1 MYLPNRKD
9 NLDIWHRF
17 YTYRVFVGHRP
28 VLLTSDADVIQEV
41 CVKKFQC
48 FRNRA
53 VRDDCVN
60 YWYVSIQRN
69 SRVKVNTSIWF
80 HWVQYHVISM
90 QQFIPLKHVIRCFL
104 FWFMWIWSSGN
115 RNKKTVLA
123 CYIIYIFSF
132 IINTFFFLTV

>member
-1 MYLPNRKD
+1 MVGLVLLVLAFVTLITFFLFSRRRHNLFKQLNIPGPEPTRFLGILPQIKEKGVAKTDLELIAKYGQNVG
-9 NLDIWHRF
+9 
-17 YTYRVFVGHRP
+17 VFVGHRP

-69 SRVKVNTSIWF
+69 SRVNLVNTSI
-80 HWVQYHVISM
+80 
-90 QQFIPLKHVIRCFL
+90 
-104 FWFMWIWSSGN
+104 
-115 RNKKTVLA
+115 
-123 CYIIYIFSF
+123 
-132 IINTFFFLTV
+132 